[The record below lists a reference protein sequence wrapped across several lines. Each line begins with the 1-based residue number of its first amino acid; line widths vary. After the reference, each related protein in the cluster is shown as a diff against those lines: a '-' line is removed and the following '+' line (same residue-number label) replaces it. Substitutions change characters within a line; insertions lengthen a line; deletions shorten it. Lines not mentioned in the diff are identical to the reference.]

1 MAAPLLKTQTPG
13 VYKRGSR
20 YVIRYRMNGTPQWE
34 ACRTYDEARR
44 LKKARDTDSDR
55 GELHEDSRIT
65 LHEYLIGNPAKDEPG
80 WIDRYQGTGRR
91 GYRQE
96 TRDEDR
102 RLLHNYVLRYFAA
115 DVQLAKVSPKTIS
128 SFIVWLCV
136 SGEAGWSRIGGQ
148 HGPQRAQAATGG
160 AGDRQARGIHPSHP
174 GDRCGAAAPRARR
187 GRRVTPAPVSSCHD
201 GARRLADPPEASPD
215 V

>member
-20 YVIRYRMNGTPQWE
+20 YVIRYRVNGTPQWE
-34 ACRTYDEARR
+34 ACSTYDEARR

-128 SFIVWLCV
+128 SFIVWLCDPAKQDGRELADSTV
-136 SGEAGWSRIGGQ
+136 RNALK
-148 HGPQRAQAATGG
+148 PLRAALAT
-160 AGDRQARGIHPSHP
+160 
-174 GDRCGAAAPRARR
+174 ARR
-187 GRRVTPAPVSSCHD
+187 EGFIRHNPAT
-201 GARRLADPPEASPD
+201 D
-215 V
+215 VALPHR